1 MPVRPRGKV
10 QAGGGQPCPNFA
22 FRIYST
28 SLRRQW
34 LLLGFACFATHS
46 FSLLPCRPLQAA
58 GVLVVAAAGW
68 AEGLA
73 GVVVADAMAGRAN
86 IEAAIAESSIV
97 RDFMGITP
105 FNKAILSGPRV
116 PYASTRMEGALPPD
130 EGFVM
135 LDCRAAGLQSGLGA
149 QARDRAAQVSIQSV
163 RIVVQGMATGQ
174 RSYPNIAGLERGAQ
188 AVPFFPSIET

>member
-1 MPVRPRGKV
+1 
-10 QAGGGQPCPNFA
+10 
-22 FRIYST
+22 
-28 SLRRQW
+28 
-34 LLLGFACFATHS
+34 
-46 FSLLPCRPLQAA
+46 
-58 GVLVVAAAGW
+58 
-68 AEGLA
+68 
-73 GVVVADAMAGRAN
+73 
-86 IEAAIAESSIV
+86 
-97 RDFMGITP
+97 MGITP

-174 RSYPNIAGLERGAQ
+174 RSYPQWLYRNEALARLLGHPDGELAVISTCAALAADPSSQVVIDPLMVLEATKHHEAAVHVLQQIREPASTHAQRAAWWVAAEKVTHGHFSAEQRRTLARQAIDVMVDSSGAAPHRIA
-188 AVPFFPSIET
+188 